1 MHVKSSTLYGC
12 MVVHPKFFQLDGL
25 LLFCIIMG
33 LYPASSAVKVLAHT
47 FYCNFGQ
54 AEGYCLF
61 YRGLCYIEVQ

>member
-1 MHVKSSTLYGC
+1 
-12 MVVHPKFFQLDGL
+12 MVMHPKFFQLDGL

-33 LYPASSAVKVLAHT
+33 LRSASSTVKVLAHT

-54 AEGYCLF
+54 AEEYGLF

>member
-1 MHVKSSTLYGC
+1 

-33 LYPASSAVKVLAHT
+33 LRPASSAVKVLAHT
-47 FYCNFGQ
+47 FYCYFSQ
-54 AEGYCLF
+54 AEEYCLF